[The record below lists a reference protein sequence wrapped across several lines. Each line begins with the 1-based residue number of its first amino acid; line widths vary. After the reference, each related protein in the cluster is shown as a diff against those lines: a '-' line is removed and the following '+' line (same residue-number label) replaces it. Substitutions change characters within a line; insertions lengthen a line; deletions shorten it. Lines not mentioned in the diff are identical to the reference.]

1 MMKKTAFAFLAL
13 NSVFPAAFAQGSVTL
28 YGIVDAGLGYTS
40 GQRVAQS
47 TGAVGKPIVY
57 ENASNYSFASG
68 TWSGDRWGLKGKEE
82 LGDGLAAIFQLEN
95 GFNIG
100 TGQLGQGSR
109 EFGRQAWM
117 GLSSTKFGKV
127 TLGRQYDPIVD
138 FVGPISAGN
147 FLTGMGAHPG
157 DLDNIDN
164 QARENNSIKYTSP
177 SFSGLQLGALYGFG
191 NQAGSVK
198 NQSTWSLGGQYAN
211 GPLAIGAAYMQ
222 ANNTYG
228 ANSGAWTG
236 SYDGTFSSSINEG
249 FASARNQQI
258 IAAASTYQIGLVT
271 LGLSYSN
278 TQYTAGSFSLF
289 KGKETF
295 NSAGLTVSYQAT
307 PTVRV
312 AAGYDYTRGSSIDGA
327 SAPKYNQFNLASFY
341 SFSKRTSLYALV
353 GYQKASG
360 KTLDAYGNTV
370 NATASVGDVGN
381 GISSATNT
389 QTLVRVGIRQTF

>member
-1 MMKKTAFAFLAL
+1 MKKTTLTCLAL
-13 NSVFPAAFAQGSVTL
+13 SSISFAAHAQSSVTL

-40 GQRVAQS
+40 GQRVAQ
-47 TGAVGKPIVY
+47 TKGAAGKPIVY
-57 ENASNYSFASG
+57 SNASNYAFASG
-68 TWSGDRWGLKGKEE
+68 TWSGDRWGIKGTED
-82 LGDGLAAIFQLEN
+82 LGDGLSAVFQLEN

-117 GLSSTKFGKV
+117 GLSSTKFGKL

-138 FVGPISAGN
+138 FVGTISAGT

-164 QARENNSIKYTSP
+164 QSRENNSIKYTSTD
-177 SFSGLQLGALYGFG
+177 FAGFRFGALYGFG

-198 NQSTWSLGGQYAN
+198 NQSTWSLGGQYAH
-211 GPLAIGAAYMQ
+211 GPFAIGAAYML

-228 ANSGAWTG
+228 ANGGAWTG
-236 SYDGTFSSSINEG
+236 AYDGTFASSINEG
-249 FASARNQQI
+249 FASAENQRI
-258 IAAASTYQIGLVT
+258 IAAASTYQIGPVT
-271 LGLSYSN
+271 LGVSYSN
-278 TQYTAGSFSLF
+278 TQYKAGSFSLF
-289 KGKETF
+289 NGKETF
-295 NSAGLTVSYQAT
+295 NSAGLTVAYQAT
-307 PTVRV
+307 PALRL
-312 AAGYDYTRGSSIDGA
+312 AAGYDYTRGSSINGG
-327 SAPKYNQFNLASFY
+327 SAPKYNQFNFASYYFL
-341 SFSKRTSLYALV
+341 SKRTALYGLV

-360 KTLDAYGNTV
+360 KTLDAFGNLV

-381 GISSATNT
+381 GISSASNA

>member
-1 MMKKTAFAFLAL
+1 MKKTILAFLAL
-13 NSVFPAAFAQGSVTL
+13 NGICSAAFAQSSVTL

-47 TGAVGKPIVY
+47 SGAAGKPVNY
-57 ENASNYSFASG
+57 KNASNYGFASG
-68 TWSGDRWGLKGKEE
+68 TWSGDRWGLKGTED
-82 LGDGLAAIFQLEN
+82 LGGGLAAVFQLEN

-100 TGQLGQGSR
+100 TGQLGQGGR

-117 GLSSTKFGKV
+117 GLSSKQYGKV

-138 FVGPISAGN
+138 FVGAISAGN

-191 NQAGSVK
+191 NQAGSIK
-198 NQSTWSLGGQYAN
+198 NQSTWSLGGQYVR
-211 GPLAIGAAYMQ
+211 GPLAVAAAYMQ

-228 ANSGAWTG
+228 TTGGTWTG
-236 SYDGTFSSSINEG
+236 AYDGTFSSSINEG
-249 FASARNQQI
+249 FASAKNQQI

-307 PTVRV
+307 PAVRL
-312 AAGYDYTRGSSIDGA
+312 AAGYDYTRGSSINGA

-360 KTLDAYGNTV
+360 KTLDAFGNSV
-370 NATASVGDVGN
+370 DATASVGDVGN
-381 GISSATNT
+381 GISSATNS

>member
-47 TGAVGKPIVY
+47 TGAAGKPIVY
-57 ENASNYSFASG
+57 ANASNYSFASG

-211 GPLAIGAAYMQ
+211 GSLAIGAAYMQ

>member
-1 MMKKTAFAFLAL
+1 MIKKTTVTLLAMSSL
-13 NSVFPAAFAQGSVTL
+13 SLTAHAQSSVTL
-28 YGIVDAGLGYTS
+28 YGIVDAGVGYTS
-40 GQRVAQS
+40 GQRVVQ
-47 TGAVGKPIVY
+47 TKGAAGKPAVY
-57 ENASNYSFASG
+57 SNGSSYGFASG
-68 TWSGDRWGLKGKEE
+68 TWSGDRWGLKGNED
-82 LGDGLAAIFQLEN
+82 LGGGLAAIFQLEN

-100 TGQLGQGSR
+100 TGQLGQGGR

-117 GLSSTKFGKV
+117 GLSSTKLGKL

-138 FVGPISAGN
+138 FVGTISAGT

-164 QARENNSIKYTSP
+164 QARENNSSSTRARY
-177 SFSGLQLGALYGFG
+177 FQGFQFGALYGFG
-191 NQAGSVK
+191 GQAGSIK
-198 NQSTWSLGGQYAN
+198 NQNTWSLGGQYTR
-211 GPLAIGAAYMQ
+211 GPFAIGAAYMQ
-222 ANNTYG
+222 ATNAYG
-228 ANSGAWTG
+228 ANGGAWTG
-236 SYDGTFSSSINEG
+236 SYDGTFASSINEG

-289 KGKETF
+289 SGKETF
-295 NSAGLTVSYQAT
+295 NSAGATVSWQAT
-307 PTVRV
+307 SALRV
-312 AAGYDYTRGSSIDGA
+312 AAGYDYTQGSSIKGE
-327 SAPKYNQFNLASFY
+327 SAPKYNQFNLASYYFL
-341 SFSKRTSLYALV
+341 SKRTALYGLV

-360 KTLDAYGNTV
+360 KTLDAFGNTV

-381 GISSATNT
+381 GISSANNV

>member
-1 MMKKTAFAFLAL
+1 MMKKTTLACFALSSMSLA
-13 NSVFPAAFAQGSVTL
+13 AHAQSSVTL
-28 YGIVDAGLGYTS
+28 YGIVDAGVGYTS
-40 GQRVAQS
+40 GQRVAQ
-47 TGAVGKPIVY
+47 TKGALGKPVVY
-57 ENASNYSFASG
+57 SNASNYGFASG
-68 TWSGDRWGLKGKEE
+68 TWSGDRWGMKGKED
-82 LGDGLAAIFQLEN
+82 LGGGLAAVFQLEN

-100 TGQLGQGSR
+100 TGQMGQGGR

-117 GLSSTKFGKV
+117 GLSSEKFGKL

-138 FVGPISAGN
+138 FVGTIGAGS

-177 SFSGLQLGALYGFG
+177 SFSGFQFGALYGFG

-198 NQSTWSLGGQYAN
+198 NQSTWSLGGQYTN
-211 GPLAIGAAYMQ
+211 GPFAIGAAYMQ

-228 ANSGAWTG
+228 ANGGAWTG
-236 SYDGTFSSSINEG
+236 AYDGTFASSINEG

-258 IAAASTYQIGLVT
+258 IAAASTYQIGPVT
-271 LGLSYSN
+271 LGVSYSN
-278 TQYTAGSFSLF
+278 TQYTPGSFSLF
-289 KGKETF
+289 TAKETF
-295 NSAGLTVSYQAT
+295 NSAGLTVAYQAT
-307 PTVRV
+307 SALRL
-312 AAGYDYTRGSSIDGA
+312 AAGYDYTQGSSISGG
-327 SAPKYNQFNLASFY
+327 SAPKYNQFNFASYY
-341 SFSKRTSLYALV
+341 SLSKRTALYGLV

-360 KTLDAYGNTV
+360 KTLDAFGNVV

-381 GISSATNT
+381 GISSANNA